1 MVAQETILKSFY
13 KNITLTET
21 DQRNILNLKNKYQ
34 RENNIEVLN
43 YLIDKIS
50 KKFDVILYLH
60 VLEHIEEDEKEIRN
74 ATEKLKPGGYL
85 IVMAPAHQ
93 KIYGK
98 LDKAVGHHRR
108 YEKEFFERKFEN
120 LSIVSLKFLDSIG
133 YILYYLNR
141 IVFSTETFP
150 SDFKIMIWD
159 KIFTPLTIIIDF
171 ILGYKFGKC
180 LVAVY
185 KKNKDTE

>member
-1 MVAQETILKSFY
+1 M
-13 KNITLTET
+13 
-21 DQRNILNLKNKYQ
+21 
-34 RENNIEVLN
+34 
-43 YLIDKIS
+43 IDKIS

-60 VLEHIEEDEKEIRN
+60 VLEHIEEDEKEILN
-74 ATEKLKPGGYL
+74 AKEKLKPGGYL

-133 YILYYLNR
+133 YILYYLR
-141 IVFSTETFP
+141 IVF
-150 SDFKIMIWD
+150 
-159 KIFTPLTIIIDF
+159 
-171 ILGYKFGKC
+171 
-180 LVAVY
+180 
-185 KKNKDTE
+185 